1 MIFTPRDLPRRSK
14 LENIWDSLDTKTQKY
29 MILASNQARDFF
41 YLSQCPKNIEL
52 FSSIDSKQIFGLFA
66 QILSL
71 VDL

>member
-1 MIFTPRDLPRRSK
+1 MIFTLSDRPWRSK
-14 LENIWDSLDTKTQKY
+14 LVNIWDSLDTKTQKY